1 MELFFTATTLVLV
14 VATYFL
20 VQRVRSPAAHCRKQM
35 IDWLSR
41 FDAATP
47 VEQHEMAEVLLQQSA
62 ELAAQMGV
70 EVYLDELL
78 PEGGDPIELIRTW
91 QAQLPI
97 AIPAHALPNTP
108 ARTVGALLL
117 IRDVEPESFRA
128 LLGQAVAG

>member
-1 MELFFTATTLVLV
+1 M
-14 VATYFL
+14 
-20 VQRVRSPAAHCRKQM
+20 S
-35 IDWLSR
+35 DWLSR
-41 FDAATP
+41 FDAATA

-70 EVYLDELL
+70 EVYLEEVL
-78 PEGGDPIELIRTW
+78 PEDGDPIELIRTW
-91 QAQLPI
+91 QTQLPI

-128 LLGQAVAG
+128 LLGQTIAG